1 LALERTV
8 RQPFIERRRPSMI
21 RIPQTAEQERPAE
34 WLEALQDDGGYEW
47 LLADSGS
54 LAIAAHR
61 LARATCRTRSLPTS
75 LPTVRELEAAARS
88 LGETCGVAVPSTRV
102 LLSSCELAELDV
114 IEPIER
120 TPTPQRAGY
129 SIDTDAAVYAY

>member
-1 LALERTV
+1 MV
-8 RQPFIERRRPSMI
+8 

-47 LLADSGS
+47 LLADAGS
-54 LAIAAHR
+54 LAVAAHR
-61 LARATCRTRSLPTS
+61 LARATCRTRSLPSS
-75 LPTVRELEAAARS
+75 LPTVRELEAAARA
-88 LGETCGVAVPSTRV
+88 LGEACGVAVPSTRV

-120 TPTPQRAGY
+120 TPTPHRVTYG
-129 SIDTDAAVYAY
+129 IDTDGTLYAY

>member
-1 LALERTV
+1 MV
-8 RQPFIERRRPSMI
+8 
-21 RIPQTAEQERPAE
+21 RIPATAEQERPAE

-54 LAIAAHR
+54 LAVAAHR
-61 LARATCRTRSLPTS
+61 LARATCRTRALPSS

-88 LGETCGVAVPSTRV
+88 LGDACEVAVPSSGC
-102 LLSSCELAELDV
+102 LLQSCELADLIV

-120 TPTPQRAGY
+120 TPAPRRATY
-129 SIDTDAAVYAY
+129 SVDTDAAAYSY

>member
-1 LALERTV
+1 MV
-8 RQPFIERRRPSMI
+8 

-34 WLEALQDDGGYEW
+34 WLEALQEDGGYEW

-54 LAIAAHR
+54 LAVAAHR
-61 LARATCRTRSLPTS
+61 LARATCRTRSVPSS

-88 LGETCGVAVPSTRV
+88 LGETCGIDVPGTRC
-102 LLSSCELAELDV
+102 LLQSCELAELVV

-120 TPTPQRAGY
+120 TPTPHRVTY
-129 SIDTDAAVYAY
+129 SVDTDAAAYAY